1 MFPRKS
7 TTYETTRQNIRKKE
21 NLSGSKQFLID
32 ICTKILIGYIFF
44 CINTFRFMQTQFKG
58 SSREIEQQGRRHET
72 RTLNKLNNVNARLK
86 KSIVIVFLKLLLT
99 SFPLIQ
105 NK

>member
-1 MFPRKS
+1 
-7 TTYETTRQNIRKKE
+7 
-21 NLSGSKQFLID
+21 
-32 ICTKILIGYIFF
+32 
-44 CINTFRFMQTQFKG
+44 MQTQFKG

-105 NK
+105 NR